1 MGNRWD
7 TARLEAFSDGVL
19 AIAITLLVLDIN
31 VPESDFGDMWYGI
44 AHQWPSYLAYTT
56 SFITIGGIWAA
67 HHAVFRR
74 MRYANQR
81 VMYLNLVLLMA
92 IAFLPF
98 PTRLMAEAIRHPDAE
113 RAAVIFYGLT
123 LMAISIVSWGLW
135 TAVRGERDLLH
146 PAVTEEEIQWFT
158 RRATPNIGFYV
169 AATLLALVAPTLTAV
184 VYFAIGAVTVLRARG
199 DSARREAGQAA

>member
-19 AIAITLLVLDIN
+19 AIAITLLVLDIE
-31 VPESDFGDMWYGI
+31 VPESDFGHMWYGI

-56 SFITIGGIWAA
+56 SFVTIGGIWTA

-98 PTRLMAEAIRHPDAE
+98 PTRLMAEAIRNPDAE

-123 LMAISIVSWGLW
+123 LMTISILSWALW
-135 TAVRGERDLLH
+135 TAVRRERELLH
-146 PAVTEEEIQWFT
+146 PDVTDEEIQLFT

-169 AATLLALVAPTLTAV
+169 AATVLALVAPTLTAV
-184 VYFAIGAVTVLRARG
+184 VYFAIGAATVLRARG
-199 DSARREAGQAA
+199 DSGQRRAGQAA